1 MNQILFLL
9 LLGLPILFQII
20 FGRKAIA
27 ESIKVSFFQVS
38 IISFLSQFIVFFIAY
53 KLLSNKLRS
62 ESNGQI
68 HCGMPFL
75 GLIFFEILIT
85 IIIFIIILIQY
96 LIKRHYDR
104 EKS

>member
-9 LLGLPILFQII
+9 FLALPIFFQII

-27 ESIKVSFFQVS
+27 ESVKLSFFKVCL
-38 IISFLSQFIVFFIAY
+38 ISFLSQFIIFVIAF

-62 ESNGQI
+62 EENGQI
-68 HCGMPFL
+68 HCGMPFV
-75 GLIFFEILIT
+75 GLIALEIIIA

-96 LIKRHYDR
+96 LIKRNYDR
-104 EKS
+104 EEC